1 MGIRPPRSI
10 RTQVRH
16 RQVSGVVD
24 THDCS
29 GLTGVVGEHRVSP
42 DSAMVRRQPVGG
54 VVSHEETSEG
64 GQLAPISP
72 TARLACGAVPAG
84 SASVPVGELC
94 SVSPPGETGIA
105 SCLERVEHQSA
116 SAALGAG
123 ACGSS
128 ACACVLTCAFG
139 CASACVRRRECTH
152 DPPPLCSPPGGG
164 EGAAP
169 SSYRLLYLRGLEGGG
184 GN

>member
-1 MGIRPPRSI
+1 MIAVGSPASQASIGCPPTRPWSD
-10 RTQVRH
+10 
-16 RQVSGVVD
+16 VSRW
-24 THDCS
+24 
-29 GLTGVVGEHRVSP
+29 VGSCRVQT
-42 DSAMVRRQPVGG
+42 ARV
-54 VVSHEETSEG
+54 HEGASEG

-72 TARLACGAVPAG
+72 IARLACGAVPTG

-116 SAALGAG
+116 SAAVGAG

-128 ACACVLTCAFG
+128 ACTCVLTCAFG

-152 DPPPLCSPPGGG
+152 DPPPLCSPLGGG

-184 GN
+184 GI